1 MISVGIVGASGYTG
15 EELIKLLLKHPDTN
29 IDVLTS
35 RTHAGKCVDDVY
47 DFEKKLAKNFI
58 EPSAEALSKCDVVF
72 FASPNGVAM
81 NMARELI
88 DNNVRIID
96 ISADFRIPN
105 VDVWE
110 KWYGQKHSCPELI
123 SESVYGLP
131 EIKNQREKI
140 LKAKIIANPGCYPT
154 ASLLSLMPILDLI
167 KNQRIII
174 NATSGISGAGRNLNP
189 EKLFEAGTDNYQ
201 AYAVGRHR
209 HYPEMLNQ
217 INTVNSDIDLLFVPH
232 LSSVERGIYSTHY
245 VTIEDLNLDKLYK
258 LYNEYYKDS
267 QFVKIQNQIYP
278 KLGQVNHTNNC
289 LISLFAS
296 SENNAS
302 SNLVI
307 MSAIDNLVKGA
318 SGQAIQNMNIMFNL
332 PETTGL
338 IN

>member
-1 MISVGIVGASGYTG
+1 
-15 EELIKLLLKHPDTN
+15 
-29 IDVLTS
+29 
-35 RTHAGKCVDDVY
+35 
-47 DFEKKLAKNFI
+47 
-58 EPSAEALSKCDVVF
+58 
-72 FASPNGVAM
+72 
-81 NMARELI
+81 
-88 DNNVRIID
+88 
-96 ISADFRIPN
+96 
-105 VDVWE
+105 
-110 KWYGQKHSCPELI
+110 
-123 SESVYGLP
+123 
-131 EIKNQREKI
+131 
-140 LKAKIIANPGCYPT
+140 
-154 ASLLSLMPILDLI
+154 
-167 KNQRIII
+167 
-174 NATSGISGAGRNLNP
+174 
-189 EKLFEAGTDNYQ
+189 
-201 AYAVGRHR
+201 
-209 HYPEMLNQ
+209 MLNQ

-318 SGQAIQNMNIMFNL
+318 SGQAIQNMNIMFNFS
-332 PETTGL
+332 ETTGL

>member
-1 MISVGIVGASGYTG
+1 M
-15 EELIKLLLKHPDTN
+15 
-29 IDVLTS
+29 
-35 RTHAGKCVDDVY
+35 DDVY
-47 DFEKKLAKNFI
+47 AFEKKLAKNFI

-140 LKAKIIANPGCYPT
+140 IKAKIIANTGCYTT

-189 EKLFEAGTDNYQ
+189 
-201 AYAVGRHR
+201 
-209 HYPEMLNQ
+209 
-217 INTVNSDIDLLFVPH
+217 
-232 LSSVERGIYSTHY
+232 
-245 VTIEDLNLDKLYK
+245 
-258 LYNEYYKDS
+258 
-267 QFVKIQNQIYP
+267 
-278 KLGQVNHTNNC
+278 
-289 LISLFAS
+289 
-296 SENNAS
+296 
-302 SNLVI
+302 
-307 MSAIDNLVKGA
+307 
-318 SGQAIQNMNIMFNL
+318 
-332 PETTGL
+332 
-338 IN
+338 